1 MHDTAGAPCEE
12 AEDRSRSAGEAAAPR
27 APPRGSRER
36 HEQEEEHRSGRKGRA
51 LGAAYVVASALC
63 FGSMAIFGR
72 IAFASGVDTATLLL
86 LRFSLAAGLMWA
98 VFAYKRARL
107 PRGRGLATLVAMGA
121 VGYAGQ
127 AFCYFTALS
136 LASAGLVALLL
147 YLYPALVALLSRVVL
162 RHALTPLQ
170 LGAMALALAGSF
182 LTVGQAGGGSAL
194 GVFFGVLAALIYA
207 CYILTGSRLP
217 RDVTPTGSSA
227 VVTTSAA
234 VVYAAL
240 ACVRGVHLPANA
252 AGWGAILAIAVVCT
266 VLAIG
271 FFLAGLERV
280 GAVRASIYSAVEPA
294 FTVALA
300 TLVLGEDLTALRVA
314 GGALILGAVLLLARA
329 DARG

>member
-1 MHDTAGAPCEE
+1 VQTTGRARDDRGEPTALPVTAGTQGLEVDPGRSAE
-12 AEDRSRSAGEAAAPR
+12 AAESAARVHARSRSAG
-27 APPRGSRER
+27 
-36 HEQEEEHRSGRKGRA
+36 A
-51 LGAAYVVASALC
+51 LYIVASALC

-72 IAFASGVDTATLLL
+72 VAFAAGVDTSTLLL
-86 LRFSLAAGLMWA
+86 LRFSLAAALMWI
-98 VFAYKRARL
+98 VVAYKRARL

-127 AFCYFTALS
+127 AFAYFTALS

-147 YLYPALVALLSRVVL
+147 YLYPALVALISRLVF
-162 RHALTPLQ
+162 RHTLTPLQ
-170 LGAMALALAGSF
+170 LGALALALGGSF

-194 GVFFGVLAALIYA
+194 GIFFGVLAAFIYA

-234 VVYAAL
+234 VVYAGVAAL
-240 ACVRGVHLPANA
+240 RGVRLPVSA
-252 AGWGAILAIAVVCT
+252 AGWGAVFAIAVICT
-266 VLAIG
+266 VLAII

-280 GAVRASIYSAVEPA
+280 GAVRASVYSAVEPA
-294 FTVALA
+294 FTVLLA
-300 TLVLGEDLTALRVA
+300 TLVLGEELTALRVA

>member
-1 MHDTAGAPCEE
+1 MACIQLRRALEREKE
-12 AEDRSRSAGEAAAPR
+12 AQLSGW
-27 APPRGSRER
+27 G
-36 HEQEEEHRSGRKGRA
+36 RSGGRGRCGWRDA
-51 LGAAYVVASALC
+51 WSDEPSWRTFVAFMGQLLCVASALC

-72 IAFASGVDTATLLL
+72 IAFAAGVDTATLLL
-86 LRFSLAAGLMWA
+86 LRFSIAAGLMWI
-98 VFAYKRARL
+98 VFVGKRASF

-127 AFCYFTALS
+127 AFAYFTALS

-147 YLYPALVALLSRVVL
+147 YLYPALVALLSRFVL

-170 LGAMALALAGSF
+170 LGAITLALAGSF
-182 LTVGQAGGGSAL
+182 LTVGQAGGGSAR
-194 GVFFGVLAALIYA
+194 GIFFGVLAAFIYA

-234 VVYAAL
+234 AVYAAL
-240 ACVRGVHLPANA
+240 ACVRGVHLPATA
-252 AGWGAILAIAVVCT
+252 AGWGAIFAIAVVCT
-266 VLAIG
+266 VVAIG
-271 FFLAGLERV
+271 LFLAGLERI
-280 GAVRASIYSAVEPA
+280 GAVRASVYSAVEPA

-300 TLVLGEDLTALRVA
+300 TLVLGEELTVVRVA

-329 DARG
+329 DVRG

>member
-1 MHDTAGAPCEE
+1 
-12 AEDRSRSAGEAAAPR
+12 
-27 APPRGSRER
+27 
-36 HEQEEEHRSGRKGRA
+36 
-51 LGAAYVVASALC
+51 
-63 FGSMAIFGR
+63 MAIFGR
-72 IAFASGVDTATLLL
+72 VAFAAGVDTATHLL
-86 LRFSLAAGLMWA
+86 LRFSLAAALMWILVA
-98 VFAYKRARL
+98 WRRTRL

-127 AFCYFTALS
+127 AFAYFTALS

-147 YLYPALVALLSRVVL
+147 YLYPALVALLSRLVFG
-162 RHALTPLQ
+162 HTLTPLQ
-170 LGAMALALAGSF
+170 LCALALALGGSF
-182 LTVGQAGGGSAL
+182 LTVGQAAGGSAL
-194 GVFFGVLAALIYA
+194 GILFGVLAALIYA

-234 VVYAAL
+234 AVYAAL
-240 ACVRGVHLPANA
+240 AGLRGVRLPVTA
-252 AGWGAILAIAVVCT
+252 AGWGAVVAIAVVCT

-280 GAVRASIYSAVEPA
+280 GAVRASVYSAVEPA
-294 FTVALA
+294 FTVLLA
-300 TLVLGEDLTALRVA
+300 TVVLGEELTAARVA